1 MWMLCTPSCD
11 QRSKW
16 HKGQSKDQ
24 MKKTESENEHSEVEC
39 TTCEKR
45 HHYSLVQRCNC
56 DATILK
62 ISTRLAHAARLGF
75 FYKKKRAI

>member
-1 MWMLCTPSCD
+1 
-11 QRSKW
+11 
-16 HKGQSKDQ
+16 

-75 FYKKKRAI
+75 FYKKNVLYKFTVIIIIIIIKI